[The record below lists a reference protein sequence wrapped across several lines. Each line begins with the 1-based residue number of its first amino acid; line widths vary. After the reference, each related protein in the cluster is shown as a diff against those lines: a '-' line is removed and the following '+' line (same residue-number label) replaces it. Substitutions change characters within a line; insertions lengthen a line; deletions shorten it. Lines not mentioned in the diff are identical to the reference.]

1 MKFLENLSIKGKI
14 RLITLPLIGI
24 AVVALGLLLYESVS
38 NYIYTAQLNNANKVF
53 DYILLSS
60 AEQAKERGFTATM
73 IGDPTITI
81 QNSILQTRN
90 QGDMYLDSALT
101 LVNSM
106 TLNSLSTQ
114 QLSLIKELREKR
126 NTMRKNID
134 SYLGINAGTIEQR
147 TAWVK
152 AQTTLIRAEQKLAQ
166 TLFGSDEGLNTI
178 LEMNSQIKNS
188 IFLVSEHAGLE
199 RATIGGVITAGTP
212 IPVKTFENLM
222 KYRGI
227 VEENIQIVSQ
237 YAKNTAATPKIRQA
251 IAQMDAK
258 FLGEFEKLRKDVY
271 AASASQSPYPVN
283 TAEWVKKS
291 TEAINSILTVSRCIS
306 DEVALIATEQKNNSI
321 SQSLIALLFFLIGI
335 VGIFASFTI
344 GSIINKA
351 VVELTQTA
359 HRVIDG
365 DLTAQSKR
373 ISNDELG
380 TLSTTFNIMTQ
391 TIEERVV
398 GSQLMINTVID
409 MTSDKSTTDDALRA
423 MLEGMKKLLHAQYGA
438 VAIFDAKN
446 SVKTFITTGISEEQK
461 HRIGHIPHITGLL
474 EFINQSDRGV
484 KIDDMAK
491 HHAAKGFPSAHP
503 PMKTLI
509 GVPIRYNNKSYGNI
523 YFTEKEDGKLF
534 TNYDLEIL
542 ELIAKMTGI
551 LVADRYTKHDL
562 RSVVGQVQELSISL
576 STAMQT
582 ISGATEELAAGSSEQ
597 SSQAIDVAAAVE
609 EMAHNS
615 METAQSAGKTAEFAQ
630 SNGTIATEGQHT
642 VEHTILKMRNIAS
655 VVKSSSAT
663 VKRLGAAGD
672 SIGEIVTVISDI
684 ADQTNLLALNAAI
697 EAARAGEQGRGFAV
711 VADEVRKLAERTTT
725 ATKQIRDMIR
735 SIQTETAEAVH
746 QMDSGTKEVEEGI
759 ILADNAGIAL
769 HEVVTS
775 ASQMYDLITQIA
787 ASSQEQ
793 SRTSESVA
801 KSVSTISAISSE
813 SASTV
818 MDIARNVT
826 EINNL
831 AEIMK
836 DLLLQIDVGTQK
848 SVAEHK
854 TNLPPYKQRSL
865 MARN

>member
-446 SVKTFITTGISEEQK
+446 SVKTFIPLHDVIENLKLYLELESLRFDQQFNYDFRTDDIDVYSIEMPSMLIQPYVENAIW
-461 HRIGHIPHITGLL
+461 HGLL
-474 EFINQSDRGV
+474 KKNGEKNIHIKFFRSFNYLICEIEDNGIGRV
-484 KIDDMAK
+484 KAGELNLK
-491 HHAAKGFPSAHP
+491 KQH
-503 PMKTLI
+503 
-509 GVPIRYNNKSYGNI
+509 KS
-523 YFTEKEDGKLF
+523 L
-534 TNYDLEIL
+534 
-542 ELIAKMTGI
+542 
-551 LVADRYTKHDL
+551 
-562 RSVVGQVQELSISL
+562 
-576 STAMQT
+576 
-582 ISGATEELAAGSSEQ
+582 
-597 SSQAIDVAAAVE
+597 
-609 EMAHNS
+609 
-615 METAQSAGKTAEFAQ
+615 
-630 SNGTIATEGQHT
+630 GTI
-642 VEHTILKMRNIAS
+642 
-655 VVKSSSAT
+655 
-663 VKRLGAAGD
+663 
-672 SIGEIVTVISDI
+672 
-684 ADQTNLLALNAAI
+684 
-697 EAARAGEQGRGFAV
+697 
-711 VADEVRKLAERTTT
+711 
-725 ATKQIRDMIR
+725 
-735 SIQTETAEAVH
+735 
-746 QMDSGTKEVEEGI
+746 
-759 ILADNAGIAL
+759 
-769 HEVVTS
+769 
-775 ASQMYDLITQIA
+775 ITQEMFDTLHKIKD
-787 ASSQEQ
+787 
-793 SRTSESVA
+793 TDYSV
-801 KSVSTISAISSE
+801 
-813 SASTV
+813 
-818 MDIARNVT
+818 
-826 EINNL
+826 EI
-831 AEIMK
+831 I
-836 DLLLQIDVGTQK
+836 DLYD
-848 SVAEHK
+848 E
-854 TNLPPYKQRSL
+854 TNLPTGTKVIVRMEL
-865 MARN
+865 N